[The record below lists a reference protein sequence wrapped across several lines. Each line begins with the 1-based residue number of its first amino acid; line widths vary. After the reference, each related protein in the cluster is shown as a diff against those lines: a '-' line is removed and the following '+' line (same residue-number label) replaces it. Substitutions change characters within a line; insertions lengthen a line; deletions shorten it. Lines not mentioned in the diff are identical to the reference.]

1 MILVVDSGSTK
12 ADWALVRQD
21 GRVVPAHTMG
31 LNPYFHGPE
40 RVEAE
45 LKKETFTSLIPL
57 DQVRTVHF
65 YGAGC
70 PDEHFSSIMREGLRR
85 VFREARIEVEHDLL
99 GAARATC
106 GREPGIAG
114 ILGTG
119 SNSCRYDGT
128 RVIDN
133 IPALGHVLG
142 DDGGGV
148 HLGRLALRAWYY
160 RELPPEL
167 EQEFNRTWPEGK
179 DAILHRIYGGEG
191 QNVHIAGFA
200 QFVIRN
206 REHPFSQGLIDS
218 ALREFAVRQLK
229 KYEGWKTTPV
239 NLVGSIAELLSKEV
253 REIFASE
260 GLHTGRII
268 RKPIDS
274 LVEFHL
280 AESGA

>member
-12 ADWALVRQD
+12 ADWALVASD
-21 GRVVPAHTMG
+21 GRVIPVHTMG
-31 LNPYFHGPE
+31 LNPYFHGPD

-45 LKKETFTSLIPL
+45 LKRSEFTSLIPL
-57 DQVRTVHF
+57 NEIKELYF

-70 PDEHFSSIMREGLRR
+70 PDEHFSSIMRAGLIR
-85 VFREARIEVEHDLL
+85 VFKNAKIEVHHDLL

-106 GREPGIAG
+106 GRMPGISG

-119 SNSCRYDGT
+119 SNSCLYDGEK
-128 RVIDN
+128 VVDN
-133 IPALGHVLG
+133 VTALGHVLG

-160 RELPPEL
+160 RELPLEL
-167 EQEFNRTWPEGK
+167 EAEFNRAWPEGK
-179 DAILHRIYGGEG
+179 DSVLHRIYGEEG
-191 QNVHIAGFA
+191 QNVQIARFA
-200 QFVIRN
+200 RFLIEHRD
-206 REHPFSQGLIDS
+206 HPFAHQLIDS
-218 ALREFAVRQLK
+218 ALREFAVRHLK
-229 KYEGWKTTPV
+229 KYRDWERTEV

-260 GLHTGRII
+260 GLRTGRII
-268 RKPIDS
+268 QKPIDR

-280 AESGA
+280 KGD

>member
-1 MILVVDSGSTK
+1 MMLVVDSGSTK
-12 ADWALVRQD
+12 ADWAFVGSD
-21 GRVVPAHTMG
+21 GKVVPVHTMG
-31 LNPYFHGPE
+31 LNPYFHGPD

-45 LKKETFTSLIPL
+45 LTKKEFTDLIPL
-57 DQVRTVHF
+57 DQVRIVHF

-70 PDEHFSSIMREGLRR
+70 PDEHFCSIMRRGLER
-85 VFREARIEVEHDLL
+85 VFRRARIEVEHDLL

-133 IPALGHVLG
+133 ITALGHVLG

-160 RELPPEL
+160 RELPPDL
-167 EQEFNRTWPEGK
+167 EREFNLAWPEGK
-179 DAILHRIYGGEG
+179 DAVLHRIYGGEG
-191 QNVHIAGFA
+191 QNVQIASFA
-200 QFVIRN
+200 QFVIRH
-206 REHPFSQGLIDS
+206 REHSFARALIDL

-229 KYEGWKTTPV
+229 KYEGWQTTPV

-253 REIFASE
+253 REVFASE
-260 GLHTGRII
+260 GLRTGRII

-280 AESGA
+280 SESHS